1 MTDRLADLLANLFA
15 FDVTADLLRRDFVQQ
30 ALLAA
35 ALLALLAGL
44 IGPFIV
50 MRQMSFAVHGSSELS
65 LTGAAFAL
73 LAGFNVGVGALV
85 GCALA
90 AILFGI
96 LGQRARERDSAIGV
110 VLAFGLGLAV
120 LFIHLYPGRTGTSFA
135 LLTGQIVGV
144 GYSGLALLAVVT
156 VLVVAVLAASYRPL
170 LFATVDPDVA
180 AGRGVPVRALGIVFA
195 ALVGVTA
202 AQGVQIVGALLVMSL
217 LITPAAAAVRVF
229 VSPVAAI
236 AASVVFAEISAV
248 GGIVLSLAPGVP
260 VSVFVT
266 TISFAIFLVCWLIGR
281 RGATSTSSAGPV
293 ATGRSGSE
301 LHSDHEPGYSAASTP
316 TAASAATATDAVMPE
331 PQYTPKSV
339 SPCSLNSRASSV
351 SSRNTPPS
359 ASRLVLG
366 RFCAPGMWPATGS
379 TGSTSPRNR
388 SGARASSKVLTAA
401 ACCAVNV
408 LRAPAYRSS
417 WETTTSPGVGSTISS
432 SRTPPAACHAARPP
446 SRMRTPAMPAA
457 VSTHQARAEPAR
469 AQSSYTTTGTPS
481 RTPQRRAAAPILR
494 PDGSGCRPRP
504 VTLWSVSSSSSETY
518 TAPGM
523 CPFA

>member
-1 MTDRLADLLANLFA
+1 MTERLTELLAHLFS
-15 FDVTADLLRRDFVQQ
+15 FDITADLLRRDFVQQ

-35 ALLALLAGL
+35 ALLALVSGL

-90 AILFGI
+90 AVLFGV
-96 LGQRARERDSAIGV
+96 LGQRVRERDSAIGV

-144 GYSGLALLAVVT
+144 GYSGLALLSVIV
-156 VLVVAVLAASYRPL
+156 VLVVAVLAVSYRPL
-170 LFATVDPDVA
+170 LFATVDPEVA
-180 AGRGVPVRALGIVFA
+180 AGRGVPVRALGILFA

-229 VSPVAAI
+229 VSPAATI

-248 GGIVLSLAPGVP
+248 GGILLSLAPGVP

-281 RGATSTSSAGPV
+281 RDRSSVAAWRPALCRRPGGTAFHGTHWVRTPFGPRARIQGRVNADGDERGDHHRRRYAGAAGD
-293 ATGRSGSE
+293 
-301 LHSDHEPGYSAASTP
+301 HSP
-316 TAASAATATDAVMPE
+316 THAVTPE
-331 PQYTPKSV
+331 PKYTPPAGSF
-339 SPCSLNSRASSV
+339 NSRV
-351 SSRNTPPS
+351 R
-359 ASRLVLG
+359 
-366 RFCAPGMWPATGS
+366 
-379 TGSTSPRNR
+379 
-388 SGARASSKVLTAA
+388 
-401 ACCAVNV
+401 
-408 LRAPAYRSS
+408 
-417 WETTTSPGVGSTISS
+417 SS
-432 SRTPPAACHAARPP
+432 SRRKVP
-446 SRMRTPAMPAA
+446 SSASNP
-457 VSTHQARAEPAR
+457 VL
-469 AQSSYTTTGTPS
+469 GTF
-481 RTPQRRAAAPILR
+481 L
-494 PDGSGCRPRP
+494 
-504 VTLWSVSSSSSETY
+504 
-518 TAPGM
+518 APGI
-523 CPFA
+523 

>member
-1 MTDRLADLLANLFA
+1 MTDRLRDLLNNLLSFE
-15 FDVTADLLRRDFVQQ
+15 VTADLLHRDFVQQ

-35 ALLALLAGL
+35 ALLALVSGL

-90 AILFGI
+90 AVLFGF

-144 GYSGLALLAVVT
+144 GYSGLTLLAAVSVAVVA
-156 VLVVAVLAASYRPL
+156 VLVVAYRPL
-170 LFATVDPDVA
+170 LFATVDPEVA

-217 LITPAAAAVRVF
+217 LITPAAAAARVF
-229 VSPVAAI
+229 VSPGATI

-248 GGIVLSLAPGVP
+248 GGILLSLAPGVP

-266 TISFAIFLVCWLIGR
+266 TISFAIFLVCWAAGR
-281 RGATSTSSAGPV
+281 RRTRPSSAG
-293 ATGRSGSE
+293 
-301 LHSDHEPGYSAASTP
+301 
-316 TAASAATATDAVMPE
+316 
-331 PQYTPKSV
+331 
-339 SPCSLNSRASSV
+339 
-351 SSRNTPPS
+351 
-359 ASRLVLG
+359 
-366 RFCAPGMWPATGS
+366 
-379 TGSTSPRNR
+379 
-388 SGARASSKVLTAA
+388 
-401 ACCAVNV
+401 
-408 LRAPAYRSS
+408 
-417 WETTTSPGVGSTISS
+417 
-432 SRTPPAACHAARPP
+432 
-446 SRMRTPAMPAA
+446 
-457 VSTHQARAEPAR
+457 
-469 AQSSYTTTGTPS
+469 
-481 RTPQRRAAAPILR
+481 
-494 PDGSGCRPRP
+494 
-504 VTLWSVSSSSSETY
+504 
-518 TAPGM
+518 
-523 CPFA
+523 